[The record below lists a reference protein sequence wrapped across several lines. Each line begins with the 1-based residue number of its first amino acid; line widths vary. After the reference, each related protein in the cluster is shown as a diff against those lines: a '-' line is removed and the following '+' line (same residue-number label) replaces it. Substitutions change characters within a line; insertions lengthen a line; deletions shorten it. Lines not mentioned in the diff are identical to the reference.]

1 MTRATARRA
10 RASIAVPALL
20 AGLIAPSAAG
30 AATVVVN
37 AGFERS
43 ATADRAFT
51 SQNDPLPISGW
62 DFWDPQ
68 KLVAPVGDPLSGA
81 ATVLGTWTP
90 PRQAYPAGAPEGSAV
105 GFVYV
110 AGGAGGGE
118 LGLRQLT
125 RLRLAAG
132 TRYLLN
138 VAVGNPRSDDAR
150 GFSVAGFPGYRI
162 ELRAGGRLLAKE
174 VDRVKPADGSFADT
188 AIAFTAKAS
197 DRALGERIEIRL
209 VNRNARAGAEVDF
222 DRVRLATVRGG
233 RRRGRDRHPHRQ
245 AAALAAAASP
255 VSCRAAAAR
264 TSAATAAPVRRA
276 TAAPRRRRRRRRR
289 PAPRRPARRRAAASP
304 CRPPDGGQC
313 ASTGSALGSSSFTP
327 LFSSSAETTVPT
339 AKIAAD
345 HQNAVV

>member
-1 MTRATARRA
+1 MNRATARRA

-20 AGLIAPSAAG
+20 AGLVAPSVAG
-30 AATVVVN
+30 AATVVN

-43 ATADRAFT
+43 ATAERAFT
-51 SQNDPLPISGW
+51 SQNDPLPIGGW

-68 KLVAPVGDPLSGA
+68 KLVAPVADPFSGQ

-90 PRQAYPAGAPEGSAV
+90 PRQAYPLGVPEGSAV

-125 RLRLAAG
+125 RLRLEAG

-138 VAVGNPRSDDAR
+138 VAVGNPRGDDVR
-150 GFSVAGFPGYRI
+150 GFSVTGFPGYRI

-174 VDRVKPADGSFADT
+174 VDRVKPADGSFAAT
-188 AIAFTAKAS
+188 GIAFTAKAG

-222 DRVRLATVRGG
+222 DGVRLATAKAAGG
-233 RRRGRDRHPHRQ
+233 GAGP
-245 AAALAAAASP
+245 
-255 VSCRAAAAR
+255 
-264 TSAATAAPVRRA
+264 AT
-276 TAAPRRRRRRRRR
+276 
-289 PAPRRPARRRAAASP
+289 
-304 CRPPDGGQC
+304 G
-313 ASTGSALGSSSFTP
+313 TGSSGTGSGGVAGVVQSGGGPNVGSNGGAGVP
-327 LFSSSAETTVPT
+327 DAADAAAETTPAPT
-339 AKIAAD
+339 PSTPSQAGG
-345 HQNAVV
+345 VTVG

>member
-1 MTRATARRA
+1 MTRASARRA
-10 RASIAVPALL
+10 RASIAVPALV
-20 AGLIAPSAAG
+20 AGLIAPSVAE
-30 AATVVVN
+30 AATVVN

-62 DFWDPQ
+62 DFWDPR
-68 KLVAPVGDPLSGA
+68 KLVAPVGDPLSGE

-90 PRQAYPAGAPEGSAV
+90 PRQAYPAGVPEGSAV

-125 RLRLAAG
+125 RLRLTAG
-132 TRYLLN
+132 TRYLLD

-174 VDRVKPADGSFADT
+174 VDRVKPADGSFAET
-188 AIAFTAKAS
+188 GIAFTAKAS

-209 VNRNARAGAEVDF
+209 VNRNARAGGEVDF
-222 DRVRLATVRGG
+222 DRVRLAAVKAGG
-233 RRRGRDRHPHRQ
+233 GGAGIGTNTGTSGSGSGGVAGVVQSGGGPN
-245 AAALAAAASP
+245 AGSNGGASAP
-255 VSCRAAAAR
+255 ADGS
-264 TSAATAAPVRRA
+264 ATA
-276 TAAPRRRRRRRRR
+276 
-289 PAPRRPARRRAAASP
+289 PAPTTPTAP
-304 CRPPDGGQC
+304 
-313 ASTGSALGSSSFTP
+313 STPSSSKGGGV
-327 LFSSSAETTVPT
+327 TVP
-339 AKIAAD
+339 AA
-345 HQNAVV
+345 